1 MAVISHST
9 CVRLILDLYQINLSL
24 KLVSDANVVIFSM
37 PEIKNGIPPN
47 SCTEITLK
55 VSFQTAY
62 ALMGKTLC
70 LS

>member
-1 MAVISHST
+1 MALISRST
-9 CVRLILDLYQINLSL
+9 CIRLNLDLCHINLRL

-55 VSFQTAY
+55 VIFQTAY
-62 ALMGKTLC
+62 ALMGKTVC
-70 LS
+70 